1 MLNNICT
8 KQNILEL
15 KKKSLIA
22 AFRYS
27 NFFKVRSR
35 EMLTT
40 GLQKVFPLNY
50 KIAFYQQNVYF
61 IV

>member
-15 KKKSLIA
+15 KKKKFLIA
-22 AFRYS
+22 AFQYS

-40 GLQKVFPLNY
+40 G
-50 KIAFYQQNVYF
+50 
-61 IV
+61 

>member
-8 KQNILEL
+8 KQNILEF
-15 KKKSLIA
+15 KKKNNFLIA
-22 AFRYS
+22 AFQYS

-40 GLQKVFPLNY
+40 G
-50 KIAFYQQNVYF
+50 
-61 IV
+61 